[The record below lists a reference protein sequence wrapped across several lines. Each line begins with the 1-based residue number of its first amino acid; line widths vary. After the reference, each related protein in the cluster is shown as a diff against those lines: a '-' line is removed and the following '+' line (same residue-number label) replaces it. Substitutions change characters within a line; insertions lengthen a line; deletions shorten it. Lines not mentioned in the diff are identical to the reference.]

1 MTAEKPKYSLG
12 QIIISS
18 IMTII
23 VFLGGILLL
32 GGDLNWIEGW
42 IFGIWIVT
50 MILSITFYTYLK
62 DPALLAE
69 RTQSPGSK
77 NQKTWDKYLVI
88 AIYIIALSWLI
99 IMPLDARR
107 FLWSPVFPLWIKLF
121 GGVVLLPSIYLI
133 VSATVENTYLSTLV
147 RIQDDRKQHVISTGI
162 YSFVRHPLY
171 LGCFLMMFAA
181 PLLLGSVLGLIISVI
196 GFIAIIGRIIGEE
209 AMLTIELEGY
219 EDYKK
224 KVIYRLIPYIW

>member
-42 IFGIWIVT
+42 IFGNWIVT

>member
-1 MTAEKPKYSLG
+1 
-12 QIIISS
+12 
-18 IMTII
+18 
-23 VFLGGILLL
+23 
-32 GGDLNWIEGW
+32 
-42 IFGIWIVT
+42 

-77 NQKTWDKYLVI
+77 NQKAWDKYLVI